1 MNFILTIDTEA
12 DNQWD
17 HGRGLTV
24 ENIRFIPR
32 LQELCNKYQIK
43 PTYLVTSEVCEDS
56 FAREIFCDYIEND
69 EAEIGAHLHPWT
81 TPPFLNKEGFRY
93 NDSNHAF
100 ASELPEDLLYNKLR
114 YLTDQISTAFGKRP
128 TSYRSGRYGFNE
140 MVARALMVNEYLV
153 DSSVTPFIDWST
165 NKGVPGLAGGPDFR
179 NSRPYPYTYAY
190 KGNSLL
196 EIPVTIVPTRFPL
209 NRDNKFTGFFF
220 NNVNKNFLLKSL
232 RSMFFRYQPL
242 WLRPFPWMNLQL
254 LDEVVKESMQLKLP
268 YIVMMFHSSELMPNC
283 SIYRPDSESVDKLY
297 ELLEGFFAL
306 LSFYNIH
313 SVSLTEAA
321 RRYELVT
328 GTELSLR
335 YV

>member
-32 LQELCNKYQIK
+32 FQELCNKFDIK

-56 FAREIFCDYIEND
+56 YAREIFCDYIEND
-69 EAEIGAHLHPWT
+69 EAEIGAHLHSWS
-81 TPPFLNKEGFRY
+81 TPPFINKEGYRY
-93 NDSNHAF
+93 NDRHHAF
-100 ASELPEDLLYNKLR
+100 AHELPDDLLINKLR
-114 YLTDQISTAFGKRP
+114 YLTDQIGTSFGKRP
-128 TSYRSGRYGFNE
+128 TSFRSGRYGFNE
-140 MVARALMVNEYLV
+140 KVARALMINEYVV
-153 DSSVTPFIDWST
+153 DTSVTPYIDWSAM
-165 NKGVPGLAGGPDFR
+165 KGIPGLNGGPDFR
-179 NSRPYPYTYAY
+179 NSRPFPYTYTH

-196 EIPVTIVPTRFPL
+196 EIPVTIMPTKFPL
-209 NRDNKFTGFFF
+209 NKDNKLTDYFF
-220 NNVNKNFLLKSL
+220 NNVSKSFLLRSL

-242 WLRPFPWMNLQL
+242 WLRPYPWMSLPL
-254 LDEVVKESMQLKLP
+254 LDEIVKEAIDIKLP

-283 SIYRPDSESVDKLY
+283 SIYRADSESVEKLY
-297 ELLEGFFAL
+297 EQLEGFFTL
-306 LSFYNIH
+306 LNFYKIN

-328 GTELSLR
+328 GTELSLKI
-335 YV
+335 V

>member
-1 MNFILTIDTEA
+1 MNFILTIDTEG

-32 LQELCNKYQIK
+32 FQELCNKYDIK

-69 EAEIGAHLHPWT
+69 EAEIGAHLHSWS

-93 NDSNHAF
+93 NDRYHAF
-100 ASELPEDLLYNKLR
+100 ANELPEDLMINKLR
-114 YLTDQISTAFGKRP
+114 YLTDQISTSFGRRP
-128 TSYRSGRYGFNE
+128 TSFRSGRYGFNE
-140 MVARALMVNEYLV
+140 NVARALMANEYMI
-153 DSSVTPFIDWST
+153 DSSVTPYIDWSAL
-165 NKGVPGLAGGPDFR
+165 KGIPGLNGGPDFR
-179 NSRPYPYTYAY
+179 NSRPFPYTYTH

-196 EIPVTIVPTRFPL
+196 EIPVTILPTKFPL
-209 NRDNKFTGFFF
+209 NKDNKLTGYFF
-220 NNVNKNFLLKSL
+220 NNVNKNFILRSL

-242 WLRPFPWMNLQL
+242 WLRPFPWMTLPL
-254 LDEVVKESMQLKLP
+254 LDEIVKESMSIKLP
-268 YIVMMFHSSELMPNC
+268 YMVMIFHSSELMPNC
-283 SIYRPDSESVDKLY
+283 SIYRADSEAVEKLY
-297 ELLEGFFAL
+297 ELLEGFFSL
-306 LSFYNIH
+306 LSFYKIH

-328 GTELSLR
+328 GTELSLK

>member
-24 ENIRFIPR
+24 ENIRFVPR
-32 LQELCNKYQIK
+32 LQELCNKYEIK

-56 FAREIFCDYIEND
+56 FAREIFCEYIEND

-81 TPPFLNKEGFRY
+81 TPPFLNKEGYRY
-93 NDSNHAF
+93 NDRHHAF
-100 ASELPEDLLYNKLR
+100 ANEIPEDLLINKLR
-114 YLTDQISTAFGKRP
+114 YLTDQIGTSFGKRP
-128 TSYRSGRYGFNE
+128 TSFRSGRYGFNE
-140 MVARALMVNEYLV
+140 NVAKALISNEYMV
-153 DSSVTPFIDWST
+153 DSSVTPYIDWS
-165 NKGVPGLAGGPDFR
+165 NYKGVPGLKGGPDFM
-179 NSRPYPYTYAY
+179 NYRPSPYTYSH
-190 KGNSLL
+190 KGSYLL

-209 NRDNKFTGFFF
+209 NRDNKMTGFFF
-220 NNVNKNFLLKSL
+220 NNVNRNFLLRSI

-242 WLRPFPWMNLQL
+242 WLRPYPWMSLQL
-254 LDEVVKESMQLKLP
+254 LDEVVKEAIHLKLP
-268 YIVMMFHSSELMPNC
+268 YIVMIFHSSELMPNS
-283 SIYRPDSESVDKLY
+283 SIYRADSESIEKLY

-306 LSFYNIH
+306 LSFYNIN
-313 SVSLTEAA
+313 SVSLTDAA

-328 GTELSLR
+328 GKELSLR

>member
-24 ENIRFIPR
+24 ENIRFVPR

-69 EAEIGAHLHPWT
+69 EAEVGAHLHPWT
-81 TPPFLNKEGFRY
+81 TPPFLNKEGYRY
-93 NDSNHAF
+93 NDRHHSF
-100 ASELPEDLLYNKLR
+100 ASEIPEDLLLNKLR
-114 YLTDQISTAFGKRP
+114 YLTDQIGTAFGKRP
-128 TSYRSGRYGFNE
+128 TSFRSGRYGFNE
-140 MVARALMVNEYLV
+140 AVARALMTNEYLV
-153 DSSVTPFIDWST
+153 DSSVTPFIDWSA
-165 NKGVPGLAGGPDFR
+165 NKGVPGLKGGPNFME
-179 NSRPYPYTYAY
+179 SRPFPYTYNHQ
-190 KGNSLL
+190 GNTLL
-196 EIPVTIVPTRFPL
+196 ELPVTIVPTKFPL
-209 NRDNKFTGFFF
+209 NKYNKFTGFYF
-220 NNVNKNFLLKSL
+220 NNVNRNFILKSI

-242 WLRPFPWMNLQL
+242 WLRPYPWMTLPL
-254 LDEVVKESMQLKLP
+254 LDEVMKEAINLKLP
-268 YIVMMFHSSELMPNC
+268 YVVMIFHSSELMPNC
-283 SIYRPDSESVDKLY
+283 SIYRADSEAVEKLY

-306 LSFYNIH
+306 LAFYGIH

-321 RRYELVT
+321 RRFELAT

-335 YV
+335 LV